1 MASTKN
7 LGLVA
12 GISVGN
18 TPPSNT
24 LLIWYDNNASE
35 RKHKVYDVTQGRW
48 VSLNPQIVKAT
59 TYNELVNS
67 ANNNGLSIGSFFKI
81 TDKSNVLAIAITTTK
96 VQYNDTK
103 GNVIV
108 DDLGKG
114 KEYHISSS
122 NLLIDGLNA
131 TFNQDTN
138 QLVFSFVDDA
148 PNYNT
153 DYLLGKKK
161 NGTKW
166 TLFKMSFSK
175 LISPDG
181 GNAISWRN
189 GLFFNFTKALSSLI
203 NKSGGIVG
211 KDAYDS
217 DVKHLQR
224 QIDTVGKNNQN
235 IINGAN
241 DSISSATS
249 DESIFSKRLP
259 LNPILSGNTGDTKQG
274 DTLFIIISMFQRW
287 INKLKYATGIR
298 LTSDYTDA
306 KTQEYINNNDTVQ
319 SAIGKIQYWI
329 KNIAKSG
336 RLSENWTPSTENESN
351 SFIMPKANDTI
362 DEAFAKAIGVLNN
375 LGHFGKGVLSYR
387 NASGKDTAELS
398 LLNGFLRFIRFDGS
412 YTELTNR
419 GINISDKN
427 YPIASGGADLAN
439 GLDLSTHNF
448 HFRSKTYENFATIST
463 DDFWSINRGYTS
475 ALFESQ
481 GSGSPDWTTFA
492 LSATNNSPEVN
503 AFDAGFSK
511 ILLGRITY
519 KMHVITQGTYSVAR
533 NESFIVCSSS
543 SEDQNVYLPESPARG
558 TVIYMVQSN
567 IRGFHVYASGDNRID
582 TMGESSKDISI
593 SDRGACV
600 MFIWMPGSYYEKER
614 NKGIACDGLWQ
625 CSVMKSNF

>member
-1 MASTKN
+1 MASSKN

-18 TPPSNT
+18 TPPENT
-24 LLIWYDNNASE
+24 LLIWFDDNTSSK
-35 RKHKVYDVTQGRW
+35 KHKVYDPSQGRW
-48 VSLNPQIVKAT
+48 VDLNPKIVQNT
-59 TYNELVNS
+59 TYSELVNS
-67 ANNNGLSIGSFFKI
+67 ARSNGLSIGEFYKI
-81 TDKSNVLAIAITTTK
+81 TDKANVLAMAVATTK
-96 VQYNDTK
+96 VQYCDVK
-103 GNVIV
+103 GNIIV
-108 DDLGKG
+108 DDLGIG
-114 KEYHISSS
+114 KEYHVTSS
-122 NLLIDGLNA
+122 NLLIDGLTA
-131 TFNQDTN
+131 TFNESTN
-138 QLVFSFVDDA
+138 QLTFLFPVEDIDINV
-148 PNYNT
+148 

-161 NGTKW
+161 VGSKW
-166 TLFKMSFSK
+166 ILFKTAFSK
-175 LISPDG
+175 LISPEA
-181 GNAISWRN
+181 NNVINWKN
-189 GLFFNFTKALSSLI
+189 GLFFDFITALKSLI
-203 NKSGGIVG
+203 DKPGGVVG
-211 KDAYDS
+211 KESYEGDIRSLNKNITKIGENNQSIVENADKKIKNETTDTVIFNKKIPINPNLAGDYG
-217 DVKHLQR
+217 DVKK
-224 QIDTVGKNNQN
+224 D
-235 IINGAN
+235 
-241 DSISSATS
+241 
-249 DESIFSKRLP
+249 
-259 LNPILSGNTGDTKQG
+259 
-274 DTLFIIISMFQRW
+274 DTLFNIISTFQRW
-287 INKLKYATGIR
+287 INKLRFATGIR
-298 LTSDYTDA
+298 ITRDYSDA
-306 KTQEYINNNDTVQ
+306 KQQEFINNNDTVQ
-319 SAIGKIQYWI
+319 SALGKLQYWI

-336 RLSENWTPSTENESN
+336 RLSENWAPSIENESN

-375 LGHFGKGVLSYR
+375 LGHFGKGVLSYQ

-412 YTELTNR
+412 YAELTNR

-427 YPIASGGADLAN
+427 YPLASGGVDLAN

-448 HFRSKTYENFATIST
+448 HFRSKTYENFTTIST
-463 DDFWSINRGYTS
+463 DEFWSTNRGYTS

-492 LSATNNSPEVN
+492 LSAINNSAEVN

-519 KMHVITQGTYSVAR
+519 KMHVVTQGTYSVAR

-582 TMGESSKDISI
+582 TMGESSKDIGI